1 MTALPRQRQRAA
13 EQLNQVRLVE
23 TALVLV
29 WLLLATGAFRTLLA
43 SGADDREAGSILFQ
57 LVTLSVVSGAAVLLL
72 RGMPVW
78 VSRLVTASWP
88 LLALTGLALLSTVWS
103 DSPSTTFR
111 RAIALLLTTGF
122 AFFVVAR
129 FDAKQFVRILAAA
142 FALLFLAS
150 ILAAAIPGLGITP
163 SGLHEGAWRGL
174 TGQKNEFGRTC
185 GLALTFFVIA
195 GIIAPGKLGRYWIG
209 ACLALVLLLLSTSK
223 TPITATAVGLGGTL
237 ISILVLYGRIGRVQI
252 AGELRVILLAMI
264 VTVILVSVFWVVP
277 LIVQA
282 MGRDLTFSGR
292 TELWKWAIA
301 IGDDTPWLGSG
312 YRGFWNDKNTMYFF
326 EFFAWERTADGEL
339 SDSFTG
345 PTHAHSGY
353 VDLWLE
359 LGWIGV
365 AVFAGVICSAF
376 AKIACCFRRG
386 RSDVAI
392 GFSAVTCFLL
402 AYAFT
407 AKSIMQ
413 QTEDLWFLFV
423 IFYLYAARVQVE
435 GGRQIP
441 QNWDELFN
449 LPPKQAADSRRG
461 LSS

>member
-1 MTALPRQRQRAA
+1 MTALPRQRQRAT
-13 EQLNQVRLVE
+13 ERLDKIRLVE
-23 TALVLV
+23 MALVLV
-29 WLLLATGAFRTLLA
+29 WLLLATGTFRTLLA
-43 SGADDREAGSILFQ
+43 SGADDREASSILFQ

-72 RGMPVW
+72 RGVPVW
-78 VSRLVTASWP
+78 VLRLVKASWP
-88 LLALTGLALLSTVWS
+88 ILALTGLALLSTAWS

-111 RAIALLLTTGF
+111 RAIALALTTGF

-129 FDAKQFVRILAAA
+129 FDAKEFIRILAAA

-150 ILAAAIPGLGITP
+150 IVAAAVPGLGITP

-174 TGQKNEFGRTC
+174 TAQKNEFGRTC

-195 GIIAPGKLGRYWIG
+195 GIIARPWALGRYWIG

-237 ISILVLYGRIGRVQI
+237 ISLLVLSGRIGRVQI
-252 AGELRVILLAMI
+252 AAELRIILLAAI
-264 VTVILVSVFWVVP
+264 VTVILVSVSWVVP

-301 IGDDTPWLGSG
+301 IGIDTPWFGSG

-326 EFFAWERTADGEL
+326 EFFAWKHTADGEL
-339 SDSFTG
+339 SDSFSG

-376 AKIACCFRRG
+376 AKIAYCFRQG
-386 RSDVAI
+386 
-392 GFSAVTCFLL
+392 
-402 AYAFT
+402 
-407 AKSIMQ
+407 
-413 QTEDLWFLFV
+413 
-423 IFYLYAARVQVE
+423 
-435 GGRQIP
+435 
-441 QNWDELFN
+441 
-449 LPPKQAADSRRG
+449 PK
-461 LSS
+461 